1 MAFSLRRARALPRTL
16 LLFILVL
23 GSAASCHA
31 AWYWPFDFNPDS
43 TNKPPRL
50 HRLLEKANDY
60 IELAEDDALSGEG
73 DKAIE
78 NYRLALS
85 ELDRVEAENRDRA
98 DTPEFAPLRNKRATC
113 TAAIDAIRFEQI
125 SQNARAVALTN
136 TKELEKKWR
145 RKHKLLTPEDIAE
158 DKAEEARKKAEA
170 EKKKKDG
177 KDEKDGEGKPRD
189 AKAGKDGAETPPRP
203 AAGVP
208 FESRRTE
215 ALNALRRRDYA
226 AADALLKD
234 LAAERPDDLQ
244 TALLSAAAEAGL
256 GRDHAARRTLEAAM
270 KAHPE
275 SYLPCYN
282 LASITLKLGEPVAE
296 ARRFYEKGRSLGGP
310 RNEALEENLK

>member
-1 MAFSLRRARALPRTL
+1 MAFPLRRLHALLRTL
-16 LLFILVL
+16 LLSFLVL
-23 GSAASCHA
+23 GAAASCSA

-60 IELAEDDALSGEG
+60 IELAEDEALSGEG

-85 ELDRVEAENRDRA
+85 ELDRVEAENPERA
-98 DTPEFAPLRNKRATC
+98 DSPEFAPLRNKRATC

-125 SQNARAVALTN
+125 TLNARAVALTN

-145 RKHKLLTPEDIAE
+145 RKHNLLTPEDIAE
-158 DKAEEARKKAEA
+158 DKAEEARKKAE
-170 EKKKKDG
+170 KDA
-177 KDEKDGEGKPRD
+177 KAEKDGEGDGQVARENKDGTATPRR
-189 AKAGKDGAETPPRP
+189 AKDGAS
-203 AAGVP
+203 

-215 ALNALRRRDYA
+215 ALNALRRQDYA
-226 AADALLKD
+226 AADALLKE

-244 TALLSAAAEAGL
+244 TALMSAAAEAGR

-296 ARRFYEKGRSLGGP
+296 ARRFYEKGRALGGP